1 MTKIVA
7 PLAAVAAVAV
17 AAAVADVIASAKP
30 PVWRSS
36 SLRMKPRQSPP
47 RMMAGVMMDAD
58 AAAAAGVVADVIAT
72 VIGIVASAIVRRILR
87 LTAAKCWT
95 PSHRRRSSL

>member
-1 MTKIVA
+1 
-7 PLAAVAAVAV
+7 
-17 AAAVADVIASAKP
+17 
-30 PVWRSS
+30 
-36 SLRMKPRQSPP
+36 
-47 RMMAGVMMDAD
+47 MMAGVMMDAD